1 VVVGVDAELDESS
14 DDYTN
19 DCEDKIVYQSRALLP
34 AGTEKEQIQS
44 GVEDLDEILSRFGL
58 QTKLVVIGRANSLA
72 LCFICTTSAAV
83 VSLRDQWRRRQL
95 RDTVESLFG
104 LLSGVGGLPVKRVTW
119 PLTEY
124 HRCWNSSVVYKVSK
138 PVLILAQ

>member
-34 AGTEKEQIQS
+34 AGTKEQIQS

-58 QTKLVVIGRANSLA
+58 QTTLVLIGRANSLA

-119 PLTEY
+119 PLTECEY
-124 HRCWNSSVVYKVSK
+124 HRCLEFFSCV
-138 PVLILAQ
+138 QG